1 MSKKWTS
8 HFCRETTN
16 KNKQFQGTKTC
27 ISNSDKV
34 VEDNDDFLTRFMRVS
49 SFILIIKKYTSHFRR
64 ETTKV
69 KYTVLRYKDMNILF
83 ILDQTK
89 LSRFTLK
96 IRHCAPSLHEGLLK
110 IALRVPL
117 IGLYSAPA
125 QGNHLNR
132 IFSILICLK
141 KIVFKKVHF
150 IYKRTS
156 HIFKIVWYRS
166 NYLYI
171 KF

>member
-1 MSKKWTS
+1 M
-8 HFCRETTN
+8 
-16 KNKQFQGTKTC
+16 
-27 ISNSDKV
+27 
-34 VEDNDDFLTRFMRVS
+34 EDNDDFLTRFMRGS

-69 KYTVLRYKDMNILF
+69 KYTVLRYKDMKILF

-125 QGNHLNR
+125 QANHLNR

-156 HIFKIVWYRS
+156 HIFKIV
-166 NYLYI
+166 
-171 KF
+171 